1 MGTGHVASTI
11 TAEGVES
18 KSEGINAKARYGIDP
33 GQRVQYKGYHRR
45 EEYER
50 TV

>member
-1 MGTGHVASTI
+1 VASTI